1 MSDHLLNDLSLFAP
15 ETAITVTLIAAILAD
30 LIFRR
35 KPSVVSALVLA
46 GFIVTG
52 LLLLGQ
58 AGVNASIFSGM
69 IAVDSFAVFFKTI
82 VVLAGILVVVFSM
95 ESGELNSPGRK
106 LGEYYA
112 LLCAAALGMMLMAGA
127 SNLLMMYIAIELS
140 SLSSYLLSGYTR
152 EAPDSSEASLKY
164 LIYGAVSSGLMLY
177 GISLIYGLS
186 GSLDLGAINR
196 ALPQVL
202 SGGGSAASFTLLIAG
217 ILALAGFGYKISAVP
232 FHFWTPDVYEG
243 APITITAFLSVASKA
258 GGFAMMIR
266 FFKVTFIDAG
276 AVALPAGTWATLQGF
291 HWVDLVAILA
301 VLSMTIGNLV
311 AVWQNNLK
319 RLLAYSS
326 IAHAGYMLT
335 GVVVLSNEGLAAIM
349 VYFGVY
355 LFMNLGAF
363 YCVMLI
369 ADKTGSEDID
379 EYRGIGARSPFL
391 AVALAVFLVSLTGLP
406 PTAGFVG
413 KLYIFAA
420 LINSGWTWLAIVAA
434 LNSVIALYYYVRIFR
449 NMFLRAEE
457 PSSARITLSGIQN
470 AALLVLLVPTLLLGL
485 YFTPLVQLAQA
496 SVRLFGT
503 P

>member
-1 MSDHLLNDLSLFAP
+1 MSEHLLNDLSLFAP
-15 ETAITVTLIAAILAD
+15 ETAMTATLVAAILAD

-35 KPSVVSALVLA
+35 TPLVVSVLVLA
-46 GFIVTG
+46 GFVVTG
-52 LLLLGQ
+52 LLLLGE
-58 AGVNASIFSGM
+58 AGAGASIFSGM
-69 IAVDSFAVFFKTI
+69 IAVDSFAVYFKAI

-127 SNLLMMYIAIELS
+127 SNLLMMYIALELS
-140 SLSSYLLSGYTR
+140 SLSSYLLTGYTR
-152 EAPDSSEASLKY
+152 EAQDSSEASLKY

-177 GISLIYGLS
+177 GISLMYGLS
-186 GSLDLGAINR
+186 GSLDLAAINR
-196 ALPQVL
+196 ALPHVL
-202 SGGGSAASFTLLIAG
+202 AAGNAASLTLLIAG
-217 ILALAGFGYKISAVP
+217 ILALTGFAYKISAVP
-232 FHFWTPDVYEG
+232 FHYWTPDVYEG
-243 APITITAFLSVASKA
+243 APVTITAFLSVASKA

-276 AVALPAGTWATLQGF
+276 AAALPAGTWAMLQGL
-291 HWVDLVAILA
+291 HWVDLIAILA

-349 VYFGVY
+349 VYFAVY

-379 EYRGIGARSPFL
+379 EYRGLGARSPYL
-391 AVALAVFLVSLTGLP
+391 AVALAVFLISLTGLP
-406 PTAGFVG
+406 PTAGFIG
-413 KLYIFAA
+413 KLYLFAA
-420 LINSGWTWLAIVAA
+420 LINGGWTWLAIVAA
-434 LNSVIALYYYVRIFR
+434 LNSVIALYYYVRVFR
-449 NMFLRAEE
+449 NMFLRSEE
-457 PSSARITLSGIQN
+457 SSSPPITLNRVQG

-485 YFTPLVQLAQA
+485 YFAPLVQLAQA

>member
-1 MSDHLLNDLSLFAP
+1 MSEHILSDLSLFAP

-35 KPSVVSALVLA
+35 TPAVVSALVLA
-46 GFIVTG
+46 GFVVSG

-58 AGVNASIFSGM
+58 AGAHTSIFSGM
-69 IAVDSFAVFFKTI
+69 IAVDPFAVFFKTVI
-82 VVLAGILVVVFSM
+82 ALAGILVVVFSM

-106 LGEYYA
+106 VGEYYA
-112 LLCAAALGMMLMAGA
+112 LLCAAALGFMLMAGA
-127 SNLLMMYIAIELS
+127 TNLLMMYIAIELS
-140 SLSSYLLSGYTR
+140 SLSSYLLTGYTR

-164 LIYGAVSSGLMLY
+164 LIYGAASSGLMLY
-177 GISLIYGLS
+177 GISLMYGLS
-186 GSLDLGAINR
+186 GSLDLGTINR
-196 ALPQVL
+196 ALPAAL
-202 SGGGSAASFTLLIAG
+202 SGGGNAASLTLLIAG
-217 ILALAGFGYKISAVP
+217 VLALAGFGYKISAVP
-232 FHFWTPDVYEG
+232 FHYWTPDVYEG
-243 APITITAFLSVASKA
+243 APVTITAYLSVASKA
-258 GGFAMMIR
+258 GAFAMMIR
-266 FFKVTFIDAG
+266 FFKVTFIDTG
-276 AVALPAGTWATLQGF
+276 AVSLPAGTWATLQGF
-291 HWVDLVAILA
+291 HWVDLVVILS

-311 AVWQNNLK
+311 AIWQNNLK

-326 IAHAGYMLT
+326 IAHAGYMLA

-379 EYRGIGARSPFL
+379 EYKGIGARSPYL
-391 AVALAVFLVSLTGLP
+391 AVALAVFLISLTGLP

-420 LINSGWTWLAIVAA
+420 LINGGWTWLAIVAA
-434 LNSVIALYYYVRIFR
+434 LNSVIALYYYVRVFR
-449 NMFLRAEE
+449 NMFLRGEE
-457 PSSARITLSGIQN
+457 PLSARIMLSGVQKV
-470 AALLVLLVPTLLLGL
+470 ALLVLLVPTLLLGL
-485 YFTPLVQLAQA
+485 YFTPLVQFAQA

>member
-1 MSDHLLNDLSLFAP
+1 
-15 ETAITVTLIAAILAD
+15 
-30 LIFRR
+30 
-35 KPSVVSALVLA
+35 
-46 GFIVTG
+46 
-52 LLLLGQ
+52 
-58 AGVNASIFSGM
+58 
-69 IAVDSFAVFFKTI
+69 
-82 VVLAGILVVVFSM
+82 
-95 ESGELNSPGRK
+95 
-106 LGEYYA
+106 
-112 LLCAAALGMMLMAGA
+112 
-127 SNLLMMYIAIELS
+127 
-140 SLSSYLLSGYTR
+140 
-152 EAPDSSEASLKY
+152 
-164 LIYGAVSSGLMLY
+164 
-177 GISLIYGLS
+177 
-186 GSLDLGAINR
+186 
-196 ALPQVL
+196 
-202 SGGGSAASFTLLIAG
+202 
-217 ILALAGFGYKISAVP
+217 
-232 FHFWTPDVYEG
+232 
-243 APITITAFLSVASKA
+243 
-258 GGFAMMIR
+258 
-266 FFKVTFIDAG
+266 
-276 AVALPAGTWATLQGF
+276 
-291 HWVDLVAILA
+291 
-301 VLSMTIGNLV
+301 
-311 AVWQNNLK
+311 
-319 RLLAYSS
+319 
-326 IAHAGYMLT
+326 MLT

-457 PSSARITLSGIQN
+457 PSSPRITLSGIQN

-485 YFTPLVQLAQA
+485 YFSPLVQLAQA